1 MVDVSCEVI
10 AFRIFASG
18 PAVEQPGARG
28 LSLFNVYI
36 PASNGLVFDIFHN
49 MRRSWDEALLV
60 NPEKTSGSPCGFRD
74 FLAAVAKWPIISWY
88 LDQSPASRNHWGVS
102 HYMILLFV
110 LLIFCKSPQLFTPP
124 VPKKS
129 WRAPGHHDSSPTG
142 GGPQWTK
149 QVHFWHAPRDR
160 SSSNPATE
168 LGRWG

>member
-88 LDQSPASRNHWGVS
+88 LDQSPASRNH
-102 HYMILLFV
+102 
-110 LLIFCKSPQLFTPP
+110 
-124 VPKKS
+124 
-129 WRAPGHHDSSPTG
+129 
-142 GGPQWTK
+142 
-149 QVHFWHAPRDR
+149 
-160 SSSNPATE
+160 
-168 LGRWG
+168 